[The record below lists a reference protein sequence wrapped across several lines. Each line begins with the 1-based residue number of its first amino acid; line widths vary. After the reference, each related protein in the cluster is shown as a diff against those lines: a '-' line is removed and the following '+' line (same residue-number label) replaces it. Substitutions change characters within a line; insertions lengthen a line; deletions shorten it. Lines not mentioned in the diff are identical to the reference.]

1 MAHTAADGSKWT
13 NAAQARRVPGKAQ
26 GDGRQPVSKF
36 SKPEAPR
43 QPTAEPVS
51 GGKETPDTQEP
62 EQDDQDPATT
72 VAEHGPAQE
81 VTVKHE
87 GDRHTVTS
95 THADGHKHHSK
106 HASAEEAHQAASQ
119 LAGAGRPQQA
129 PEMGGMN
136 PVQAMM

>member
-13 NAAQARRVPGKAQ
+13 NAAQARKVPGKKQ
-26 GDGRQPVSKF
+26 GDGKQPVSRF

-43 QPTAEPVS
+43 QPTAEPVTGSPESSAEPTS
-51 GGKETPDTQEP
+51 GME
-62 EQDDQDPATT
+62 DQDASQV

-87 GDRHTVTS
+87 GDQHTVTS

-119 LAGAGRPQQA
+119 LAGAAPEQA
-129 PEMGGMN
+129 PEVPGMN
-136 PVQAMM
+136 PAQAMM